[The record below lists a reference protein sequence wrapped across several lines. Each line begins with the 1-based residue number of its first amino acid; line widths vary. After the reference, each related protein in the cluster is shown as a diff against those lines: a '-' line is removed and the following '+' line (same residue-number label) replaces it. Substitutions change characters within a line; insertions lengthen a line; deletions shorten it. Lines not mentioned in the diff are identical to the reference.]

1 MGRPCLWSCASAV
14 AGEKSFCMKMEEWYR
29 KNYVEE
35 KMIKQQPEASTPLT
49 YESEIVFKDKARLYE
64 GKYFFIKLF
73 DKIMYDSTREL
84 KHREF

>member
-1 MGRPCLWSCASAV
+1 MARLYLWICASAV
-14 AGEKSFCMKMEEWYR
+14 TGGKSFCMKMEEWYR
-29 KNYVEE
+29 KNYVEV